1 MGNGPRR
8 DGSFCLGKQERKKSK
23 KLIQVRIIEHCGS
36 KLRNKMQTLDLTVSA
51 RVYDNK
57 MKLCR
62 GKPGRRGTEQE
73 QGRNVAV
80 RFLGHCR
87 TV

>member
-1 MGNGPRR
+1 
-8 DGSFCLGKQERKKSK
+8 
-23 KLIQVRIIEHCGS
+23 
-36 KLRNKMQTLDLTVSA
+36 MQTLDLTVSA

-62 GKPGRRGTEQE
+62 GEPGRRGTEQK
-73 QGRNVAV
+73 QGSNVAA

-87 TV
+87 IV